1 MAVSDQCMLQRTVKK
16 DMKNNIC
23 QGLYGKINQVENSF
37 FLPVA
42 GAEKE
47 AGRGKD

>member
-1 MAVSDQCMLQRTVKK
+1 MHAPGKK
-16 DMKNNIC
+16 DLKSYIC
-23 QGLYGKINQVENSF
+23 PYVYGEINQVENIF
-37 FLPVA
+37 FRLPVA